1 MIESSPAR
9 GTYLLAAI
17 AAIVSASAIFWK
29 GRAVYRHLLF
39 GEPAA
44 TGADI
49 LVITICVLVV
59 QVAFWRVLV
68 KTPPFKLPRNLLL
81 SNIVLFVS
89 RISFM
94 LAGALFSIVVF
105 VRLEELSIRFPTLVL
120 FTLVLFTIFCFSRWL
135 EQIGRAL
142 GGEAERH

>member
-1 MIESSPAR
+1 MIGSGAAR
-9 GTYLLAAI
+9 RNYLLAVI
-17 AAIVSASAIFWK
+17 AAIFAAGAIFWK
-29 GRAVYRHLLF
+29 GREVYRHLLF

-49 LVITICVLVV
+49 AVITICVAVV
-59 QVAFWRVLV
+59 QVAFWGVLV
-68 KTPPFKLPRNLLL
+68 NSLPFELPRNLLL

-94 LAGALFSIVVF
+94 LAGALFSIVIF
-105 VRLEELSIRFPTLVL
+105 VRLEELDIRFPALVL
-120 FTLVLFTIFCFSRWL
+120 FTLVLFTIFCLSRWL

-142 GGEAERH
+142 AGEVERH